1 MWAERIFA
9 SLLWC
14 YPAPFR
20 REYGDEMKRAFRQEW
35 REARAGRRW
44 EEIAG
49 IWLRS
54 IQDIFTT
61 AIEEHLHMLQQDLRY
76 AWRTLAARPGFAAVS
91 VMSLALGIGANIAV
105 YSLVDSLLLRS
116 LPVAE
121 PESLFLL
128 TDPSATGGSTGAE
141 TGDRSL
147 LTYEEFLALQAEKSV
162 FARIMGSQS
171 GLETLS
177 ARVGRGEAEDL
188 RVRLVSEDYF
198 GTLGV
203 EAMSGRTYQVSD
215 GPRAPLAVIGYDFWQ
230 RRFGGRTDAL
240 GEKLLL
246 RGSSYTIVGIMPRG
260 FFGETVGQ
268 KPDVW
273 LPLGLQPTIFPGK
286 DLLHD
291 NPAELQ
297 KVMWLHAFARL
308 QPGVTQ
314 KEAQAAAN
322 VILQRNLQSF
332 YASAPNEEM
341 RRNFLNQRIVVRP
354 AGLGVSGLRENFEE
368 PLLLLLAAAGLVLA
382 IACANLG
389 NLMMTRVAGRA
400 REFSIRLALGAGSGN
415 LTRQLVT
422 ECMLVAVGGGVLG
435 AAVAV
440 GLRNG
445 LLAMA
450 PRNAQM
456 PESFDSRVLA
466 FGIGLTLAAG
476 LALSVLPVYRA
487 LRMRAVAG
495 SREQGRQIGGLN
507 SRSLAW
513 QRAGKAVIAGQVAL
527 TLPLLCGAGLLTR
540 TLQNLEQVDTG
551 FSQER
556 LLMARVNLESGGY
569 PEGQRQAAMERLEE
583 SVRRASGVAAVTY
596 SPHGMMMGGDSGD
609 DVEVEGYVA
618 TGKGDT
624 DSRYDLVG
632 PRFFSTLGIPM
643 RLGREIGEQ
652 DRAGAPKVCV
662 VNEAFARKFFAG
674 RNPIGRQVTQVY
686 GKQRNTYT
694 VVGVAANAR
703 KSNLRGEIEHRY
715 FVPVAQP
722 IDIPERVTFAV
733 RSRGDAEDVV
743 QQVRAAIHAV
753 DPNLPV
759 TTATMKELIA
769 ARTGQDRLL
778 ARISAVFGGLALVLA
793 TVGLY
798 GVLSY
803 GVGQRTS
810 EIGVRKALGAKDGQ
824 VAGMV
829 LRESAWLVG
838 GGMALGA
845 VLAWG
850 SVQWIESRL
859 YGLRAMDPTAIGT
872 TMALLVVAALA
883 AAWVPAW
890 RASRVDPLVAIR
902 HE

>member
-9 SLLWC
+9 SMLWC

-20 REYGDEMKRAFRQEW
+20 REYGEEMKRAFRQEW
-35 REARAGRRW
+35 REARAGRQWR
-44 EEIAG
+44 EIAG

-54 IQDIFTT
+54 FQDIFTT

-91 VMSLALGIGANIAV
+91 VLSLALGIGANIAV

-121 PESLFLL
+121 PESLVLL
-128 TDPSATGGSTGAE
+128 TDPGATGGGTGTE
-141 TGDRSL
+141 TGDRSR
-147 LTYEEFLALQAEKSV
+147 LTYEEFQALQAEKRV
-162 FARIMGSQS
+162 FARMMAAQTGV
-171 GLETLS
+171 ETLS
-177 ARVGRGEAEDL
+177 GRVGRGAAEDL
-188 RVRLVSEDYF
+188 RVRLISEDYF

-203 EAMSGRTYQVSD
+203 EALAGRTYQASD
-215 GPRAPLAVIGYDFWQ
+215 GPRAPLAVVSYEFWQ
-230 RRFGGRTDAL
+230 RRLGGRAEAV
-240 GEKLLL
+240 GEKLSLQQ
-246 RGSSYTIVGIMPRG
+246 SSFTIVGVMPRE

-268 KPDVW
+268 RPDVW
-273 LPLGLQPTIFPGK
+273 LPLGMQLSIIPGK

-322 VILQRNLQSF
+322 VVFQRNLQSF
-332 YASAPNEEM
+332 YASAPTEEM
-341 RRNFLNQRIVVRP
+341 RRDFLNQRIVVRP

-422 ECMLVAVGGGVLG
+422 ECMLVALGGGILG
-435 AAVAV
+435 AALAV
-440 GLRNG
+440 VLRDG

-450 PRNAQM
+450 PRNLQM
-456 PESFDSRVLA
+456 PESFDLRVLA

-476 LALSVLPVYRA
+476 LALSALPVYRA
-487 LRMRAVAG
+487 LRMQAVAG
-495 SREQGRQIGGLN
+495 LREQGRQLSGLN

-513 QRAGKAVIAGQVAL
+513 QRAGKAVIAGQLAL
-527 TLPLLCGAGLLTR
+527 TLPLLCSAGLLTR

-556 LLMARVNLESGGY
+556 LLMARVNLELGGY

-583 SVRRASGVAAVTY
+583 SVRRAPGVAAVTY
-596 SPHGMMMGGDSGD
+596 SPHGMMMGGDSAD
-609 DVEVEGYVA
+609 DLEVEGYVP
-618 TGKGDT
+618 TGKDDT
-624 DSRYDLVG
+624 GSRYDLVG
-632 PRFFSTLGIPM
+632 PGFFSTLGIPM
-643 RLGREIGEQ
+643 RLGREIGVQ

-662 VNEAFARKFFAG
+662 INEAFARKFFAG
-674 RNPIGRQVTQVY
+674 RNPLGRQVTQVY
-686 GKQRNTYT
+686 GKQRNTFT

-703 KSNLRGEIEHRY
+703 KSNLRGEIEHRFY
-715 FVPVAQP
+715 VPVAQP
-722 IDIPERVTFAV
+722 IDVPERVTFAV
-733 RSRGDAEDVV
+733 RGRGRAEDLV
-743 QQVRAAIHAV
+743 QPVRAAIHEV
-753 DPNLPV
+753 DPNLAI
-759 TTATMKELIA
+759 TTATMKELLA
-769 ARTGQDRLL
+769 ARTGQDRML

-793 TVGLY
+793 AVGLY

-810 EIGVRKALGAKDGQ
+810 EIGVRKALGARDGQ
-824 VAGMV
+824 VACMV

-838 GGMALGA
+838 VGMALGA
-845 VLAWG
+845 LLAWG
-850 SVQWIESRL
+850 SAQWIESRL
-859 YGLRAMDPTAIGT
+859 FGLRALDPMAIGGT
-872 TMALLVVAALA
+872 VALLGMAALA